1 MCYGH
6 HLKKKKKL
14 LGSLLSFKT
23 SPFFCLKLILF
34 CSTNWILYFLSRTLL
49 VANFNSLIAF
59 IFQPS
64 PLGEGD
70 IMDVYHAVG
79 KNTEI
84 KIGLKAK

>member
-23 SPFFCLKLILF
+23 SPFFYLKLILF